1 MILGIKAPLKEGQTV
16 PVTLDFKSAGK
27 VEVPFAVKPIGGER
41 RARAL
46 AAGSSADDRCQ
57 FSPATRAQAEVDW
70 RVSEAERAWEFNLL
84 HTLHEFLS
92 QYGYWALAL
101 TIGLESMGLPLPGET
116 ILVMASLHA
125 GHRGESILPV
135 IAAAVAGA
143 VIGDNIG
150 YYLGRE
156 LGFRF
161 LVRFG
166 RYIGITD
173 TRIKLGQYLFM
184 RHGAKVVFFGRFR
197 GDPQVSGG
205 LLGRRQSAG
214 VAPLSRRKRCG
225 RHLMGDGLRTRRL
238 HLRQGIRA
246 CCRPA
251 FSDDLRFGRDR
262 SGVGLSLFET
272 TRGSFGGGSGE
283 GAART
288 SQGPEKPK
296 IMSRE

>member
-1 MILGIKAPLKEGQTV
+1 MSISQAK
-16 PVTLDFKSAGK
+16 
-27 VEVPFAVKPIGGER
+27 
-41 RARAL
+41 
-46 AAGSSADDRCQ
+46 
-57 FSPATRAQAEVDW
+57 RAQAEIDW
-70 RVSEAERAWEFNLL
+70 RASEAERTWESNLL
-84 HTLHEFLS
+84 HTLHEFLG

-184 RHGAKVVFFGRFR
+184 RHGAKVVFFGRFVAILR
-197 GDPQVSGG
+197 CLAAFLAGVNQLAWPRFLVANAAGAIIWATVFGLGAYTFGREFAHVVGPISLTAFALGAIAVVSGF
-205 LLGRRQSAG
+205 LYLRRHEEALEAEAEAALPG
-214 VAPLSRRKRCG
+214 PLKVPRNRR
-225 RHLMGDGLRTRRL
+225 
-238 HLRQGIRA
+238 
-246 CCRPA
+246 
-251 FSDDLRFGRDR
+251 F
-262 SGVGLSLFET
+262 
-272 TRGSFGGGSGE
+272 
-283 GAART
+283 
-288 SQGPEKPK
+288 
-296 IMSRE
+296 